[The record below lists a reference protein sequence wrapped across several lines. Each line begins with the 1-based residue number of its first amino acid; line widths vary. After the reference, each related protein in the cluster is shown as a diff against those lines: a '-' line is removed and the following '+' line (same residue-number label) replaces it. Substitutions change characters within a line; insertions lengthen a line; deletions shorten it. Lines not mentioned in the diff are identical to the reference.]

1 MVMIS
6 TLPNEASPRPKILVV
21 DDQPLNIR
29 LLHEL
34 LRNEFDVFMATD
46 GLQAITKAQSL
57 SPDLILLDVVM
68 PGMDG
73 YEVCL
78 RLKADPITSEIPIV
92 FVTAHFDESEEVRG
106 FELGAV
112 DFIHKPINP
121 IITKARI
128 NNQLVLRQQKELLRS
143 IALIDGLTG
152 IANRRKFNEELQA
165 DWMQCARAQQ
175 FLSLLIIDVD
185 LFKLYND
192 RYGHQ
197 LGDSCLQLI
206 AQTIK
211 HSLNRPY
218 DLAARYGGEEF
229 ACILP
234 HTDLNGATYI
244 AEKILSNIRNL
255 KIEHIDSEIDQIVT
269 VSIGVAA
276 TIPQLDAQPP
286 LLLQTADQQLYLS
299 KQNGRARINAV
310 VL

>member
-1 MVMIS
+1 MVMKS
-6 TLPNEASPRPKILVV
+6 TLPNEALPRPKLLLV

-34 LRNEFDVFMATD
+34 FRNEFDVFMATD
-46 GLQAITKAQSL
+46 GLQAIAKAQSS

-73 YEVCL
+73 YEVCQ
-78 RLKADPITSEIPIV
+78 RLKADPITSEIPII
-92 FVTAHFDESEEVRG
+92 FVTAHFDEAEEVRG

-152 IANRRKFNEELQA
+152 IANRRKFDEELQA
-165 DWMQCARAQQ
+165 DWMQCTRAQQ

-206 AQTIK
+206 AQTLK

-234 HTDLNGATYI
+234 HTEINGATHI

-255 KIEHIDSEIDQIVT
+255 KIEHLDSKIDQIVT
-269 VSIGVAA
+269 ASIGIA
-276 TIPQLDAQPP
+276 TTTPQIEGQPA
-286 LLLQTADQQLYLS
+286 LLLEAADQQLYLS
-299 KQNGRARINAV
+299 KQKGRACVNAV
-310 VL
+310 IL

>member
-1 MVMIS
+1 MVIKN

-34 LRNEFDVFMATD
+34 LRNDFDVFMATD

-73 YEVCL
+73 YEVCQ
-78 RLKADPITSEIPIV
+78 RLKADTLTTDIPII
-92 FVTAHFDESEEVRG
+92 FVTAHFDEEDEVRG

-128 NNQLVLRQQKELLRS
+128 NNQLILRQQKELLRS

-152 IANRRKFNEELQA
+152 IANRRKFNEELQI

-244 AEKILSNIRNL
+244 AEKILSNICNL

-276 TIPQLDAQPP
+276 TIPQLDTQPP
-286 LLLQTADQQLYLS
+286 LLLEGADKQLYLS
-299 KQNGRARINAV
+299 KQQGRARINAV
-310 VL
+310 LL